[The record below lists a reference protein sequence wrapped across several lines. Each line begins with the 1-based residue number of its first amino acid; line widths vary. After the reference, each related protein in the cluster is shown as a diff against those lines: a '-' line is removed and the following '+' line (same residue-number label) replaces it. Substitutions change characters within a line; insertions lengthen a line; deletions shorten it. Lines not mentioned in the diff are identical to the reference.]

1 MWTIR
6 PLLLALLFGLLTVTL
21 TACGGGGGGA
31 TVQVSWAANRET
43 AVNGTGGGYKVYSS
57 KTAGFD
63 VATAS
68 SVDVPFTSGPTAPT
82 STTLRN
88 LSTGTYFVKVVA
100 YSALTPPGGNRGS
113 TSAPSAEISV
123 LVP

>member
-21 TACGGGGGGA
+21 TACGGGA
-31 TVQVSWAANRET
+31 NAQVSWAANRET
-43 AVNGTGGGYKVYSS
+43 AVNSSGGGYKVYFS
-57 KTAGFD
+57 KIPGLD
-63 VATAS
+63 VAYAS

-88 LSTGTYFVKVVA
+88 LSSGTYFVKVVA

-123 LVP
+123 LIP